1 MVWVWG
7 CWKSHNPFV
16 LDYQLHMQSVCVC
29 VCVCN
34 PCTDSFQARIILQK
48 VVVVD
53 NNGPP
58 KDNYI
63 LLLKTC
69 EYVTLHGKRNFM
81 DVTELRTMKWVIILD
96 CLGGTSVII
105 DGSPPGSS
113 VPGILQARILE
124 WVAISFSN
132 A

>member
-1 MVWVWG
+1 M
-7 CWKSHNPFV
+7 
-16 LDYQLHMQSVCVC
+16 YVCVC

-34 PCTDSFQARIILQK
+34 TCTDSFQARIILQK
-48 VVVVD
+48 VVVLD

-63 LLLKTC
+63 LLLKIC
-69 EYVTLHGKRNFM
+69 EYVTLHGKRNLM
-81 DVTELRTMKWVIILD
+81 DVTELRTVKWVIILD